1 MGRVIRPERRHAM
14 AAADEITRQEW
25 EVILELLKAERE
37 ELPVEIHHTDN
48 REVLAHLKN
57 RQALVD
63 GLIEKVQG
71 RLGGETV

>member
-1 MGRVIRPERRHAM
+1 M
-14 AAADEITRQEW
+14 AAANEITRQEW